1 MSMNEISEVELS
13 PQELFDHSKVLEKEI
28 DRFRKNFEEN
38 QRYKEFDGL
47 IKRNHRIYEAIDTN
61 LLPALQTNNCD
72 EFVQKMDKLISR
84 INRLTEMK
92 FRNDH
97 FHGIDLCSLT
107 ASDIAKLAEAA
118 IRSPPLPQHMATI
131 VECDS
136 PRVSADDV
144 VDLN

>member
-72 EFVQKMDKLISR
+72 EFVQKMDKLTAR

-92 FRNDH
+92 FRNVLFLHFPKLPFYRDH
-97 FHGIDLCSLT
+97 LY
-107 ASDIAKLAEAA
+107 
-118 IRSPPLPQHMATI
+118 RSHL
-131 VECDS
+131 
-136 PRVSADDV
+136 
-144 VDLN
+144 